1 MLKILLFIL
10 SFVFIFTDIASSQ
23 SAQSD
28 IGRYQLFQGTY
39 KTFNIKTQQSDT
51 STGVFLIDTKT
62 GEVKRYLN
70 KIDEDGKYIETWVPT
85 EIAPVTP
92 SLPQP
97 KAKVPQ
103 VAAPPAQLPSI
114 YVIAT
119 KQSHIRAEADVKSRS
134 LRIITEGTR
143 MEKIGESGNM
153 FKVKLP
159 SGLIGW
165 IDKSLVRQIV
175 E

>member
-1 MLKILLFIL
+1 MLKTSIYAFSILLTFSGTAIC
-10 SFVFIFTDIASSQ
+10 Q
-23 SAQSD
+23 STQSE

-70 KIDEDGKYIETWVPT
+70 KIDEEGKYIETWVPT
-85 EIAPVTP
+85 EMVTP
-92 SLPQP
+92 PPQ
-97 KAKVPQ
+97 KARQ
-103 VAAPPAQLPSI
+103 TQAISI
-114 YVIAT
+114 YLIAT
-119 KQSHIRAEADVKSRS
+119 KQSHIRSEADIKSKS
-134 LRIITEGTR
+134 LRVISPGTK
-143 MEKIGESGNM
+143 MEKLDESGNM
-153 FKVKLP
+153 FKVRLP

-165 IDKSLVRQIV
+165 IDKSLTQHVP